1 MPNIF
6 PLACDAAFIPVGK
19 SRGLSPRFGKI
30 QSVLKNAHVYQRF
43 VVPLTFALLLLFISA
58 PAAQATSHG
67 SGLSLVGPKQHY
79 LALGDSLAFGYQPVL
94 NYSHGYVDDFFSN
107 LKSHGVKDVA
117 NMGCPGETSVTFLN
131 GKCPYPFLRKFP
143 YVGSQL
149 NAALAYLKIHAGQVS
164 PVTLNIGAN
173 DLTHDINTSN
183 CSMNQQFQLDLAT
196 LDKNLTNIILP
207 QLHAALTVNGHVTG
221 DLVMM
226 NFYDPFQNI
235 CPNSVPITET
245 VNAHLAADVGN
256 YGTIVNVFSAFGGPK
271 TPNPHICTYTW
282 MCTIFKDIHA
292 TNTGYSVIAAT
303 FEQGTG
309 Y

>member
-1 MPNIF
+1 M
-6 PLACDAAFIPVGK
+6 
-19 SRGLSPRFGKI
+19 GKI
-30 QSVLKNAHVYQRF
+30 QSVLKNAHVYQRI

-58 PAAQATSHG
+58 PAALATSHG

-79 LALGDSLAFGYQPVL
+79 LALGDSLAFGYQPDL

-149 NAALAYLKIHAGQVS
+149 NAALVYLKLHAGQVS
-164 PVTLNIGAN
+164 PVTLDIGAN

-183 CSMNQQFQLDLAT
+183 CSVNQQFQLDLAR
-196 LDKNLTNIILP
+196 LDNNLTHIILP
-207 QLHAALTVNGHVTG
+207 QLHAALTINGHLTG

-226 NFYDPFQNI
+226 NLYDPFQNI
-235 CPNSVPITET
+235 CPNSVPIAET
-245 VNAHLAADVGN
+245 VNAHLAADVSD
-256 YGTIVNVFSAFGGPK
+256 YGTIVDVFSSFGGPK

-282 MCTIFKDIHA
+282 MCSIFKDIHA

>member
-1 MPNIF
+1 M
-6 PLACDAAFIPVGK
+6 C
-19 SRGLSPRFGKI
+19 KI
-30 QSVLKNAHVYQRF
+30 QSVLKNAHVYQCI

-58 PAAQATSHG
+58 PAALATSHS

-79 LALGDSLAFGYQPVL
+79 LALGDSLAFGYQPKL

-131 GKCPYPFLRKFP
+131 
-143 YVGSQL
+143 
-149 NAALAYLKIHAGQVS
+149 
-164 PVTLNIGAN
+164 
-173 DLTHDINTSN
+173 
-183 CSMNQQFQLDLAT
+183 
-196 LDKNLTNIILP
+196 
-207 QLHAALTVNGHVTG
+207 
-221 DLVMM
+221 
-226 NFYDPFQNI
+226 I

-245 VNAHLAADVGN
+245 VNAHLAADVSN
-256 YGTIVNVFSAFGGPK
+256 YGTIVDVFSAFGGPK

-282 MCTIFKDIHA
+282 MCIIFKDIHA
-292 TNTGYSVIAAT
+292 TNTGYRVIAAT